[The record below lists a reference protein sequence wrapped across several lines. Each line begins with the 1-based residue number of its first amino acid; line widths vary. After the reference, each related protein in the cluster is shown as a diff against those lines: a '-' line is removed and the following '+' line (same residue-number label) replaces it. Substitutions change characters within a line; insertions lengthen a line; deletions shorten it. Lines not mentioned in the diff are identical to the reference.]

1 MAELVARYNNL
12 PLGSV
17 DASVIA
23 AAERRD
29 VAEIA
34 SLDHAISAS
43 SAPTTRRLSI
53 CSRERHEPAR

>member
-34 SLDHAISAS
+34 SLDH
-43 SAPTTRRLSI
+43 
-53 CSRERHEPAR
+53 RHFGVVRPNHTKAFNLFP